1 MQKDFWACLQVL
13 HGNTAGLLT
22 IQREGESL
30 YIYRVDVKS
39 ASDREIQCFYYN
51 ILEDINMLGKKH
63 TILNI
68 YVTPLYGY
76 GTSMYTNSINH
87 LCLGKE
93 FSKENSRVLLTYKVC
108 SSDVSLN
115 KRTVEFFKY
124 NI

>member
-1 MQKDFWACLQVL
+1 MF
-13 HGNTAGLLT
+13 
-22 IQREGESL
+22 
-30 YIYRVDVKS
+30 
-39 ASDREIQCFYYN
+39 
-51 ILEDINMLGKKH
+51 LEDINMLGKKH

-93 FSKENSRVLLTYKVC
+93 FSTENPRLHEQLRAHAKALGGGVSPLPKRVLLTYKVC